1 MKPISTTTTA
11 TASTETQDL
20 TQLMQQLGQQATAAA
35 RQLRSASGKAK
46 ALALRLMADALTEQ
60 KTILQTANEL
70 DLQAARAKNL
80 EPAMLERLALSD
92 KAIATMAA
100 GLRQIADMDDPVG
113 QVSQTRS
120 RPNGMQVAQMR
131 VPLGVIG
138 IIYESRP
145 NVTIDAAALCLKS
158 GNATILR
165 GGSEAIHSNL
175 ALAAI
180 ISQCLAKAGLPE
192 HAVQVVPSTDR
203 AAVGLLVTM
212 TDYVDVIVPR
222 GGKSLIERLS
232 QEATVPLIKHLDGN
246 CHVYV
251 DQHAELDKAHAITL
265 NAKTY
270 RYGICGTMETLL
282 VHHQIAPA
290 FLPAVAQALQAK
302 GVELRG
308 CERSQALVEYIQPAS
323 QEDWETEYLAPILAI
338 RIVDDIHQAIEHIGL
353 YSSQHTEAIVTENLS
368 AARQFQIEVDSSSVM
383 VNLPT
388 CFADGFEYGLG
399 AEIGISTN
407 RLHARGP
414 VGLEGLTTYKWVL
427 QGDGQLRGEA

>member
-222 GGKSLIERLS
+222 GGKASLNVSVKR
-232 QEATVPLIKHLDGN
+232 PL
-246 CHVYV
+246 Y
-251 DQHAELDKAHAITL
+251 
-265 NAKTY
+265 
-270 RYGICGTMETLL
+270 
-282 VHHQIAPA
+282 P
-290 FLPAVAQALQAK
+290 
-302 GVELRG
+302 
-308 CERSQALVEYIQPAS
+308 
-323 QEDWETEYLAPILAI
+323 
-338 RIVDDIHQAIEHIGL
+338 
-353 YSSQHTEAIVTENLS
+353 
-368 AARQFQIEVDSSSVM
+368 
-383 VNLPT
+383 
-388 CFADGFEYGLG
+388 
-399 AEIGISTN
+399 
-407 RLHARGP
+407 
-414 VGLEGLTTYKWVL
+414 
-427 QGDGQLRGEA
+427 

>member
-1 MKPISTTTTA
+1 MNDITQSSTTTQVGDLSA
-11 TASTETQDL
+11 MMQDL
-20 TQLMQQLGQQATAAA
+20 GKRAQLAA
-35 RQLRSASGKAK
+35 RRMRAATGKAK
-46 ALALRLMADALTEQ
+46 ADALRYMADALIEQ
-60 KTILQTANEL
+60 KAQLQAANEL
-70 DLQAARAKNL
+70 DLQAARERQIA
-80 EPAMLERLALSD
+80 PAMIERLALSD
-92 KAIATMAA
+92 RALEIMTT

-113 QVSQTRS
+113 QISASRT
-120 RPNGMQVAQMR
+120 RPNGMRVAQMR

-165 GGSEAIHSNL
+165 GGSEAFHSNQ
-175 ALAAI
+175 ALAHI
-180 ISQCLAKAGLPE
+180 ISSSLERAGLPKD
-192 HAVQVVPSTDR
+192 AVQVVPTTDR
-203 AAVGLLVTM
+203 DAVGLLVTM
-212 TDYVDVIVPR
+212 NDYVDVIVPR
-222 GGKSLIERLS
+222 GGKSLIQRLS
-232 QEATVPLIKHLDGN
+232 AEATVPLIKHLDGN

-251 DQHAELDKAHAITL
+251 DEFADLEKASRIVF

-282 VHHQIAPA
+282 VHRSIAPA
-290 FLPAVAQALQAK
+290 FLPEMARQLQDK

-308 CERSQALVEYIQPAS
+308 CEQTRALVANVAPATE
-323 QEDWETEYLAPILAI
+323 QDWETEFAAAILAI
-338 RIVDDIHQAIEHIGL
+338 RIVDSMDQAMDHIAQ
-353 YSSQHTEAIVTENLS
+353 YSSEHTESIVTENLS
-368 AARQFQIEVDSSSVM
+368 QAERFQREVDSSSVM

-427 QGDGQLRGEA
+427 HGNGQIRG